1 MFMGEANNNINFFQP
16 LADVVKHVEKGYK
29 MEAPEGC
36 PPEVYEIM
44 RQVGISTYLLHCRIN
59 VVFFFQAWD
68 LNPDKRPT
76 FKEVKAKLGHLKSI
90 TQLQRNR

>member
-1 MFMGEANNNINFFQP
+1 LQP

-44 RQVGISTYLLHCRIN
+44 RQVRN
-59 VVFFFQAWD
+59 VV
-68 LNPDKRPT
+68 
-76 FKEVKAKLGHLKSI
+76 V
-90 TQLQRNR
+90 

>member
-1 MFMGEANNNINFFQP
+1 LCQP

-44 RQVGISTYLLHCRIN
+44 RQVGS
-59 VVFFFQAWD
+59 FQ
-68 LNPDKRPT
+68 L
-76 FKEVKAKLGHLKSI
+76 
-90 TQLQRNR
+90 

>member
-1 MFMGEANNNINFFQP
+1 MFKPSRHFEKRHKP

-44 RQVGISTYLLHCRIN
+44 RQ
-59 VVFFFQAWD
+59 AWD
-68 LNPDKRPT
+68 LQPDKRPS
-76 FKEVKAKLGHLKSI
+76 FRDVKGKLGQLKAL
-90 TQLQRNR
+90 TV